1 MRQIMLSTCEPEYG
15 VSLCFLQY
23 LEFNSKTDA
32 SHKFINVSVYYSTLQ
47 SQVNSRRGKIAS
59 FSKAAIDFFCYRN
72 ENFLT
77 NFLRHV
83 QCPCST

>member
-15 VSLCFLQY
+15 ISLCFLQY

-32 SHKFINVSVYYSTLQ
+32 SHKFINVYVYYSTLQ

-59 FSKAAIDFFCYRN
+59 FSKAAIDFFATKMKI
-72 ENFLT
+72 F
-77 NFLRHV
+77 
-83 QCPCST
+83 